1 MRRSRRR
8 GQVTVPKVVREALGI
23 MEGDHVV
30 FRVEGNRAVLART
43 PDLSYLPGTVRAC
56 GEAQGGVGRVSW
68 SCPRMASASCTR
80 VTRCGTATGGGP
92 PRSTGQSTSPCSR
105 STWCWCRSH
114 ADRGPCVEDAG
125 TTDGGRMC
133 GRGRWVRVGESDD
146 PLARRTGDHA

>member
-30 FRVEGNRAVLART
+30 FRVEGNRILHAGDTLWHGYWWRT
-43 PDLSYLPGTVRAC
+43 AEEHWPVD
-56 GEAQGGVGRVSW
+56 
-68 SCPRMASASCTR
+68 
-80 VTRCGTATGGGP
+80 TAL
-92 PRSTGQSTSPCSR
+92 RR

-114 ADRGPCVEDAG
+114 ADRGPCVDDAG
-125 TTDGGRMC
+125 TDGGRMC